1 MLVKVVIFIIDLVS
15 NGKLFYEVKFI
26 LILSLFV
33 LEYMMWV
40 FIEILFK
47 ILIVVN
53 NRNIY

>member
-1 MLVKVVIFIIDLVS
+1 MVKVVIFIIDLVS